1 MVVRVSL
8 ATPKKDRVYHKEN
21 CIYANRIKWDNLK
34 FMSKEEAEKRHYCEC
49 SYCGGGLKG
58 DFRVM
63 KKAIRRWEKNS
74 GVQITYV
81 ERTNTAYISTENGFW
96 KFFMKDELGK
106 YVLYHRNVYEKGMPF
121 IAATKGD
128 FHRQAD
134 VKADESMAN
143 LVKYV
148 VAHDEA
154 KAIIKDDYR
163 KLPQQTRQQK
173 KYYRQAENRNKRQEK
188 RRLYSIFNML
198 ERKNPELKY
207 AYKEVA
213 YC

>member
-1 MVVRVSL
+1 M
-8 ATPKKDRVYHKEN
+8 
-21 CIYANRIKWDNLK
+21 
-34 FMSKEEAEKRHYCEC
+34 
-49 SYCGGGLKG
+49 
-58 DFRVM
+58 
-63 KKAIRRWEKNS
+63 
-74 GVQITYV
+74 
-81 ERTNTAYISTENGFW
+81 ISTENGFW
-96 KFFMKDELGK
+96 KFFMKDDLGK

-173 KYYRQAENRNKRQEK
+173 Y
-188 RRLYSIFNML
+188 LVMVLI
-198 ERKNPELKY
+198 
-207 AYKEVA
+207 
-213 YC
+213 CG